1 MTVPLGQQ
9 ETPLIRQA
17 TPQDVE
23 AIATLLYEAEAWLR
37 SLGMPMWRPEEL
49 DPGRLRRDVVAGL
62 HYVAEVQGEVVGTI
76 RFQLE
81 DPEFWPDRPA
91 GEAAYVHRLAVRRDY
106 AGRGIAA
113 ALLDWA
119 ARRASE
125 LGYQWLR
132 LDCERDRP
140 RLRAFY
146 ERNHFEHH
154 SDRDV
159 GPFRVARYQRWCGG
173 A

>member
-1 MTVPLGQQ
+1 
-9 ETPLIRQA
+9 
-17 TPQDVE
+17 
-23 AIATLLYEAEAWLR
+23 
-37 SLGMPMWRPEEL
+37 MWRPDEL
-49 DPGRLRRDVVAGL
+49 DTERLRSDVAAGL
-62 HYVAEVQGEVVGTI
+62 HYVAEIQGEVVGTL

-81 DPEFWPDRPA
+81 DPEFWPDRPS
-91 GEAAYVHRLAVRRDY
+91 GEAAYVHRLAVGRDY
-106 AGRGIAA
+106 AGRGIGA

-119 ARRASE
+119 ARQAAK
-125 LGYQWLR
+125 LGYEWLR

-146 ERNHFEHH
+146 ERNRFEHH